1 VSPHGKEQE
10 RLDEAND
17 APVYGNVIPPVLGL
31 IGIAAVVC
39 VMWALDPAERGSGER
54 FTPCVSIA
62 NEQVR
67 LACYDQIAALHQP
80 AKGAFAPAQI
90 QPRKG
95 SQ

>member
-1 VSPHGKEQE
+1 MSPQGKEPE

-17 APVYGNVIPPVLGL
+17 TPFYGNVLPPVLGL

-39 VMWALDPAERGSGER
+39 VMWALDPDERGSGER
-54 FTPCVSIA
+54 FTHCVPIA
-62 NEQVR
+62 NEQAR

-80 AKGAFAPAQI
+80 ARGAFVPAQTL
-90 QPRKG
+90 REG